1 MTEKYLSWFGIVRLG
16 LVQAALGGIVVL
28 TTSTINRLMIVE
40 LALPALVPGLLVT
53 WHYALQIL
61 RPRWG
66 YGSDRGARRT
76 PWIIGGMFVLAVGGV
91 LAAASVG
98 LTASSTILGLS
109 VAFIAFTLIGIG
121 VGASGTSLLIFLA
134 SHVERER
141 RAAAATI
148 VWIMMIVGIHS
159 YIRFCR
165 PFPRSVHTTSSRYAR
180 IDNLRLCIFDFACC
194 ALSS

>member
-1 MTEKYLSWFGIVRLG
+1 MTENRLSWFGIIRVG

-76 PWIIGGMFVLAVGGV
+76 PWIIGGMFVLAVGGA

-98 LTASSTILGLS
+98 LTASSTILGLG

-148 VWIMMIVGIHS
+148 DS
-159 YIRFCR
+159 DIRICGSFSG
-165 PFPRSVHTTSSRYAR
+165 SVHTTSSRYAR
-180 IDNLRLCIFDFACC
+180 IDNLCLCIFDFACC